1 MNNIIS
7 KYKGILPISLF
18 ALLSQGV
25 MAQESADTRADSINV
40 AFRKSDVRDVIVPV
54 SKVNV
59 SELMEKN
66 YNTYSLDNMQA
77 LTAGY
82 NGQLWN
88 QGEALVL
95 IDGVPR
101 DANNVLPT
109 EIEDI
114 TFLKGASAVVLYGS
128 RASKGVILITT
139 KRGSIA
145 SLKISAR
152 ANYTMDV
159 AKSFPTYL
167 DGAEYMTLYNQALA
181 NDGLSPKFTD
191 EQIYNTAAGT
201 NPYRY
206 PNQQFYTSD
215 YLNKTKSRYDVTA
228 EFQGGG
234 KFAQF
239 YTNVSY
245 YRQGD
250 FINFG
255 EGKNNY
261 TDRLNVRGNID
272 LQLSDWASGW
282 VNANATY
289 YNQHGSNS
297 NFWSAASTLR
307 PNRVA
312 PFIPVSFIDPLDVN
326 SLNLIQNTRNIIHNP
341 AGLPAG
347 DYFLGATQEDQS
359 NAFADMYSAGY
370 NTWTSRQFQF
380 DAGVKFDLKS
390 ILKGL
395 SFKTNFAVDYK
406 TSYSTSLNDQYAT
419 FGVNWTQ
426 MDGYDV
432 IGSLTQYGQDKHTGT
447 LNASNSAEQQ
457 TIAWNGQFDY
467 VNSWG
472 DHNLHA
478 TLVANGYQQTI
489 SGEYHRVSNAN
500 LGLQA
505 SYNFAH
511 KYYVDLA
518 ANAVHSAKLPEGNRK
533 AISPSVTLGWRLTSE
548 DFMKDMDWLD
558 DLRLTAGYTVLNQD
572 LDIAEYFMYKDI
584 FTATGTW
591 WGWSDANNSIQTSDS
606 QRGGNDELSFVKRKE
621 FNVGLNGALLKNKL
635 TFSVNYFNTTVDGL
649 LAQPDYIYPSY
660 MHTYWPVSTFVP
672 YINYGKN
679 RRQGIDFAI
688 AYNDKAGDFEWGV
701 QAFGQT
707 TTSKN
712 LRVAENV
719 EFEYQRSEGK
729 ATDAI
734 WGLECLG
741 YYNSQEEIDNAEAKS
756 SFGTVMPGDLKYKD
770 QNGDG
775 IIDSKDQVVL
785 GRWGAKFSG
794 GLNLTLKY
802 RNFTLFA
809 MLTGQ
814 FGGNAIKNDTY
825 NWVYGERKY
834 SDVVRGAWTAEKFK
848 NGEMISYPRLT
859 TQSPDNNFRTSD
871 YWMYKTDRLD
881 LARVQITYDF
891 SKSLFGPKSIVK
903 GLQIYANGNSL
914 LTIAGERDQMERN
927 VDSSPQTRSFTL
939 GAKVEF

>member
-145 SLKISAR
+145 PLKISAR

-167 DGAEYMTLYNQALA
+167 DGAEYMTLYNQALV

-426 MDGYDV
+426 IDGYDV

-447 LNASNSAEQQ
+447 LNASKSAEQQ

-518 ANAVHSAKLPEGNRK
+518 ANAVHSAKLPEGNRN

>member
-145 SLKISAR
+145 PLKISAR

-312 PFIPVSFIDPLDVN
+312 PFIPVSYIDPLDVN

-426 MDGYDV
+426 IDGYDV

-741 YYNSQEEIDNAEAKS
+741 YYNSKEEIDNAEAKS

>member
-145 SLKISAR
+145 PLKISAR

-167 DGAEYMTLYNQALA
+167 DGAEYMTLYNQALV

-426 MDGYDV
+426 IDGYDV

-447 LNASNSAEQQ
+447 LNASKSAEQQ

-756 SFGTVMPGDLKYKD
+756 SFGTVKPGDLKYKD

>member
-145 SLKISAR
+145 PLKISAR

-167 DGAEYMTLYNQALA
+167 DGAEYMTLYNQALV

-447 LNASNSAEQQ
+447 LNASKSAEQQ

-518 ANAVHSAKLPEGNRK
+518 ANAVHSAKLPEGNRN

-756 SFGTVMPGDLKYKD
+756 SFGTVKPGDLKYKD

>member
-145 SLKISAR
+145 PLKISAR

-167 DGAEYMTLYNQALA
+167 DGAEYMTLYNQALV

-426 MDGYDV
+426 IDGYDV

-447 LNASNSAEQQ
+447 LNASKSAEQQ

-518 ANAVHSAKLPEGNRK
+518 ANAVHSAKLPEGNRN

-756 SFGTVMPGDLKYKD
+756 SFGTVKPGDLKYKD

-775 IIDSKDQVVL
+775 IIDSKDQVVI

>member
-145 SLKISAR
+145 PLKISAR

-167 DGAEYMTLYNQALA
+167 DGAEYMTLYNQALV

-426 MDGYDV
+426 IDGYDV

-447 LNASNSAEQQ
+447 LNASKSAEQQ

-472 DHNLHA
+472 AHTPHA

>member
-145 SLKISAR
+145 PLKISAR

-871 YWMYKTDRLD
+871 YWMYKSDRLD

>member
-7 KYKGILPISLF
+7 KYKGILPLSLF
-18 ALLSQGV
+18 VLLSQGM
-25 MAQESADTRADSINV
+25 MAQEAAETKADTINV
-40 AFRKSDVRDVIVPV
+40 AFRKADARDVVVPV

-59 SELMEKN
+59 RELLEKN
-66 YNTYSLDNMQA
+66 YNTYSLDNMAA

-88 QGEALVL
+88 QGEALVI

-114 TFLKGASAVVLYGS
+114 TFMKGASAVVLYGS
-128 RASKGVILITT
+128 RAAKGAILITT
-139 KRGSIA
+139 KRGTVA
-145 SLKISAR
+145 PLKITAR

-159 AKSFPTYL
+159 AKAYPTYL
-167 DGAEYMTLYNQALA
+167 DGAQYMTLYNQALL
-181 NDGLSPKFTD
+181 NDGLATKFTE

-250 FINFG
+250 FFNFG

-261 TDRLNVRGNID
+261 VDRLNVRGNID

-297 NFWSAASTLR
+297 DFWVAASTLR

-312 PFIPVSFIDPLDVN
+312 PFIPVSLIDPMDVN
-326 SLNLIQNTRNIIHNP
+326 SLALIQNSRNVIHNP

-359 NAFADMYSAGY
+359 NAFADMYCAGY
-370 NTWTSRQFQF
+370 NTWTSRQMQF
-380 DAGVKFDLKS
+380 DAGVNFDLNS

-395 SFKTNFAVDYK
+395 TFKTMFAVDYK
-406 TSYSTSLNDQYAT
+406 TSYSTSLNDSYAT
-419 FGVNWTQ
+419 FGVNWT
-426 MDGYDV
+426 DFN
-432 IGSLTQYGQDKHTGT
+432 GSQAVGTLTQFGQDKHTGI
-447 LNASNSAEQQ
+447 LNSSNSAEQQ
-457 TIAWNGQFDY
+457 TIAWTGQFDY
-467 VNSWG
+467 KNSWG
-472 DHNLHA
+472 SHNLHA

-489 SGEYHRVSNAN
+489 SGEYHKISNAN
-500 LGLQA
+500 LGLQG
-505 SYNFAH
+505 SYNYAH

-518 ANAVHSAKLPEGNRK
+518 ANVVHSAKLPEGNRN
-533 AISPSVTLGWRLTSE
+533 AISPSITLGWRLTSE
-548 DFMKDMDWLD
+548 EFMKDVNWLD

-572 LDIAEYFMYKDI
+572 LDIAEYYMYKEI
-584 FTATGTW
+584 FTSTGTW

-606 QRGGNDELSFVKRKE
+606 QRGGNNDLSFIKRKE
-621 FNVGLNGALLKNKL
+621 FNVGLNAAFLKNRL
-635 TFSVNYFNTTVDGL
+635 TFEVNYFNTTTDGL

-679 RRQGIDFAI
+679 RRQGIDFAVG
-688 AYNDKAGDFEWGV
+688 YNDKAGDFEWGV

-719 EFEYQRSEGK
+719 EYEYQRSEGK
-729 ATDAI
+729 ATDAL

-741 YYNSQEEIDNAEAKS
+741 YYNTQEEIDNAEAKS
-756 SFGTVMPGDLKYKD
+756 SFATVKPGDLKYKD

-775 IIDSKDQVVL
+775 IIDTKDQVVL
-785 GRWGAKFSG
+785 GRWGAKFNG

-802 RNFTLFA
+802 KNFTLFA

-814 FGGNAIKNDTY
+814 FGGNGIKDTTY
-825 NWVYGERKY
+825 DWVYGERKY
-834 SDVVRGAWTAEKFK
+834 SDVVLGAWTQEKYE
-848 NGEMISYPRLT
+848 NGDPISYPRLT

-871 YWMYKTDRLD
+871 YWMYKTDRID
-881 LARVQITYDF
+881 LNRIQITYDF
-891 SKSLFGPKSIVK
+891 CKSLFGPKSVVK
-903 GLQIYANGNSL
+903 GLQIYANGSGL
-914 LTIAGERDQMERN
+914 LTIAGEREHMERN
-927 VDSSPQTRSFTL
+927 VDSAPQTRAFTL

>member
-145 SLKISAR
+145 PLKISAR

-167 DGAEYMTLYNQALA
+167 DGAEYMTLYNQALV

-775 IIDSKDQVVL
+775 IIDSKDQVVI

-809 MLTGQ
+809 MFTGQ
-814 FGGNAIKNDTY
+814 FGGNAIKDDTY

>member
-145 SLKISAR
+145 PLKISAR

-775 IIDSKDQVVL
+775 IIDSKDQVVI

-809 MLTGQ
+809 MFTGQ
-814 FGGNAIKNDTY
+814 FGGNAIKDDTY

>member
-145 SLKISAR
+145 PLKISAR

-426 MDGYDV
+426 IDGYDV

-518 ANAVHSAKLPEGNRK
+518 ANAVHSAKLPEGNRN

-741 YYNSQEEIDNAEAKS
+741 YYNSQEDIDNAEAKS

-775 IIDSKDQVVL
+775 IIDSKDQVVI

-809 MLTGQ
+809 MFTGQ
-814 FGGNAIKNDTY
+814 FGGNAIKDDTY

-927 VDSSPQTRSFTL
+927 IDSSPQTRSFTL

>member
-145 SLKISAR
+145 PLKISAR

-406 TSYSTSLNDQYAT
+406 TSYSTSLNDQYST

-447 LNASNSAEQQ
+447 LNASKSAEQQ

-518 ANAVHSAKLPEGNRK
+518 ANAVHSAKLPEGNRN

>member
-145 SLKISAR
+145 PLKISAR

-729 ATDAI
+729 ATDAL

-775 IIDSKDQVVL
+775 IIDSKDQVVI

-927 VDSSPQTRSFTL
+927 IDSSPQTRSFTL

>member
-145 SLKISAR
+145 PLKISAR

-359 NAFADMYSAGY
+359 NAFADMYCAGY

-426 MDGYDV
+426 IDGYDV

-447 LNASNSAEQQ
+447 LNASKSAEQQ

>member
-145 SLKISAR
+145 PLKISAR

-167 DGAEYMTLYNQALA
+167 DGAEYMTLYNQALV

-447 LNASNSAEQQ
+447 LNASKSAEQQ

-785 GRWGAKFSG
+785 GRWGAKFTG

>member
-25 MAQESADTRADSINV
+25 MAQDSADTRADSINV

-145 SLKISAR
+145 PLKISAR

-167 DGAEYMTLYNQALA
+167 DGAEYMTLYNQALV

-426 MDGYDV
+426 IDGYDV

-809 MLTGQ
+809 MFTGQ
-814 FGGNAIKNDTY
+814 FGGNAIKDDTY

-927 VDSSPQTRSFTL
+927 IDSSPQTRSFTL

>member
-145 SLKISAR
+145 PLKISAR

-167 DGAEYMTLYNQALA
+167 DGAEYMTLYNQALV

-756 SFGTVMPGDLKYKD
+756 SFGTLKPGDLKYKD

-775 IIDSKDQVVL
+775 IIDSKDQVVI

-809 MLTGQ
+809 MFTGQ

>member
-145 SLKISAR
+145 PLKISAR

-167 DGAEYMTLYNQALA
+167 DGAEYMTLYNQALV

-756 SFGTVMPGDLKYKD
+756 SFGTVKPGDLKYKD

-775 IIDSKDQVVL
+775 IIDTKDQVVI

>member
-145 SLKISAR
+145 PLKISAR

-426 MDGYDV
+426 IDGYDV

-756 SFGTVMPGDLKYKD
+756 SFGTVKPGDLKYKD

-927 VDSSPQTRSFTL
+927 IDSSPQTRSFTL

>member
-145 SLKISAR
+145 PLKISAR

-167 DGAEYMTLYNQALA
+167 DGAEYMTLYNQALV

-406 TSYSTSLNDQYAT
+406 TSYSTSLNDQYST

-447 LNASNSAEQQ
+447 LNASKSAEQQ

-775 IIDSKDQVVL
+775 IIDSKDQVVI

>member
-145 SLKISAR
+145 PLKISAR

-215 YLNKTKSRYDVTA
+215 YLNKRKSRYDVTA

-426 MDGYDV
+426 IDGYDV

-533 AISPSVTLGWRLTSE
+533 AISPSLTLGWRLTSE

>member
-145 SLKISAR
+145 PLKISAR

-167 DGAEYMTLYNQALA
+167 DGAEYMTLYNQALV

-426 MDGYDV
+426 IDGYDV

-729 ATDAI
+729 ATDAL

-741 YYNSQEEIDNAEAKS
+741 YYNSQEDIDNAEAKS

-775 IIDSKDQVVL
+775 IIDSKDQVVI

>member
-145 SLKISAR
+145 PLKISAR

-426 MDGYDV
+426 IDGYDV

-518 ANAVHSAKLPEGNRK
+518 ANAVHSAKLPEGNRN

-775 IIDSKDQVVL
+775 IIDSKDQVVI

>member
-145 SLKISAR
+145 PLKISAR

-518 ANAVHSAKLPEGNRK
+518 ANAVHSAKLPEGNRN

-729 ATDAI
+729 ATDAL

-756 SFGTVMPGDLKYKD
+756 SFGTVKPGDLKYKD

-871 YWMYKTDRLD
+871 YWMYKSDRLD

>member
-145 SLKISAR
+145 PLKISAR

-167 DGAEYMTLYNQALA
+167 DGAEYMTLYNQALV

-775 IIDSKDQVVL
+775 IIDSKDQVVI
-785 GRWGAKFSG
+785 GRWGAKFTG

>member
-145 SLKISAR
+145 PLKISAR

-426 MDGYDV
+426 IDGYDV

-447 LNASNSAEQQ
+447 LNASKSAEQQ

-518 ANAVHSAKLPEGNRK
+518 ANAVHSAKLPEGNRN

>member
-54 SKVNV
+54 SKVKV

-145 SLKISAR
+145 PLKISAR

-167 DGAEYMTLYNQALA
+167 DGAEYMTLYNQALV

-426 MDGYDV
+426 IDGYDV

-447 LNASNSAEQQ
+447 LNASKSAEQQ

-729 ATDAI
+729 ATDAL

-756 SFGTVMPGDLKYKD
+756 SFGTVKPGDLKYKD

-775 IIDSKDQVVL
+775 IIDSKDQVVI

>member
-145 SLKISAR
+145 PLKISAR

-167 DGAEYMTLYNQALA
+167 DGAEYMTLYNQALV

-426 MDGYDV
+426 IDGYDV

-729 ATDAI
+729 ATDAL

-775 IIDSKDQVVL
+775 IIDSKDQVVI

-809 MLTGQ
+809 MFTGQ
-814 FGGNAIKNDTY
+814 FGGNAIKDDTY

-927 VDSSPQTRSFTL
+927 VGSSPQTRSFTL

>member
-145 SLKISAR
+145 PLKISAR

-167 DGAEYMTLYNQALA
+167 DGAEYMTLYNQALV

-326 SLNLIQNTRNIIHNP
+326 SLNLIENTRNIIHNP

-406 TSYSTSLNDQYAT
+406 TSYSTSLNDQYST

-426 MDGYDV
+426 IDGYDV

-447 LNASNSAEQQ
+447 LNASKSAEQQ

>member
-145 SLKISAR
+145 PLKISAR

-167 DGAEYMTLYNQALA
+167 DGAEYMTLYNQALV

-472 DHNLHA
+472 DHSLHA

-734 WGLECLG
+734 WGLACLG
-741 YYNSQEEIDNAEAKS
+741 YYNSQEEIDNAEAKR

-775 IIDSKDQVVL
+775 IIDSKDQVVI

>member
-109 EIEDI
+109 EIEEI

-145 SLKISAR
+145 PLKISAR

-167 DGAEYMTLYNQALA
+167 DGAEYMTLYNQALV

-326 SLNLIQNTRNIIHNP
+326 SLNLIENTRNIIHNP

-426 MDGYDV
+426 IDGYDV

-927 VDSSPQTRSFTL
+927 IDSSPQTRSFTL

>member
-7 KYKGILPISLF
+7 KYKGILPLSLF
-18 ALLSQGV
+18 VLLSQGM
-25 MAQESADTRADSINV
+25 MAQEAAETKADTINV
-40 AFRKSDVRDVIVPV
+40 AFRKADARDVVVPV

-59 SELMEKN
+59 RELLEKN
-66 YNTYSLDNMQA
+66 YNTYSLDNMAA

-88 QGEALVL
+88 QGEALVI

-114 TFLKGASAVVLYGS
+114 TFMKGASAVVLYGS
-128 RASKGVILITT
+128 RAAKGAILITT
-139 KRGSIA
+139 KRGTVA
-145 SLKISAR
+145 PLKITAR

-159 AKSFPTYL
+159 AKAYPTYL
-167 DGAEYMTLYNQALA
+167 DGAQYMTLYNQALL
-181 NDGLSPKFTD
+181 NDGLATKFTE

-250 FINFG
+250 FFNFG

-261 TDRLNVRGNID
+261 VDRLNVRGNID

-297 NFWSAASTLR
+297 DFWVAASTLR

-312 PFIPVSFIDPLDVN
+312 PFIPVSLIDPMDVN
-326 SLNLIQNTRNIIHNP
+326 SLALIQNSRNVIHNP

-359 NAFADMYSAGY
+359 NAFADMYCAGY
-370 NTWTSRQFQF
+370 NTWTSRQMQF
-380 DAGVKFDLKS
+380 DAGVNFDLNS

-395 SFKTNFAVDYK
+395 TFKTMFAVDYK
-406 TSYSTSLNDQYAT
+406 TSYSTSLNDSYAT
-419 FGVNWTQ
+419 FGVNWT
-426 MDGYDV
+426 DFN
-432 IGSLTQYGQDKHTGT
+432 GSQAVGTLTQFGQDKHTGI
-447 LNASNSAEQQ
+447 LNSSNSAEQQ
-457 TIAWNGQFDY
+457 TIAWTGQFDY
-467 VNSWG
+467 KNSWG
-472 DHNLHA
+472 SHNLHA

-489 SGEYHRVSNAN
+489 SGEYHKISNAN
-500 LGLQA
+500 LGLQG
-505 SYNFAH
+505 SYNYAH

-518 ANAVHSAKLPEGNRK
+518 ANVVHSAKLPEGNRN
-533 AISPSVTLGWRLTSE
+533 AISPSITLGWRLTSE
-548 DFMKDMDWLD
+548 EFMKDVNWLD

-572 LDIAEYFMYKDI
+572 LDIAEYYMYKEI
-584 FTATGTW
+584 FTSTGTW

-606 QRGGNDELSFVKRKE
+606 QRGGNNDLSFIKRKE
-621 FNVGLNGALLKNKL
+621 FNVGLNAAFLKNRL
-635 TFSVNYFNTTVDGL
+635 TFEVNYFNTTTDGL

-679 RRQGIDFAI
+679 RRQGIDFAVG
-688 AYNDKAGDFEWGV
+688 YNDKAGDFEWGV

-729 ATDAI
+729 ATDAL

-741 YYNSQEEIDNAEAKS
+741 YYNTQEEIDNAEAKS
-756 SFGTVMPGDLKYKD
+756 SFATVKPGDLKYKD

-775 IIDSKDQVVL
+775 IIDTKDQVVL
-785 GRWGAKFSG
+785 GRWGAKFNG

-802 RNFTLFA
+802 KNFTLFA

-814 FGGNAIKNDTY
+814 FGGNGIKDTTY
-825 NWVYGERKY
+825 DWVYGERKY
-834 SDVVRGAWTAEKFK
+834 SDVVLGAWTQEKYE
-848 NGEMISYPRLT
+848 NGDPISYPRLT

-871 YWMYKTDRLD
+871 YWMYKTDRID
-881 LARVQITYDF
+881 LNRVQITYDF
-891 SKSLFGPKSIVK
+891 CKSLFGPKSVVK
-903 GLQIYANGNSL
+903 GLQIYANGSGL
-914 LTIAGERDQMERN
+914 LTIAGEREHMERN
-927 VDSSPQTRSFTL
+927 VDSAPQTRAFTL

>member
-145 SLKISAR
+145 PLKISAR

-426 MDGYDV
+426 IDGYDV

-518 ANAVHSAKLPEGNRK
+518 ANAVHSAKLPEGNRN

-859 TQSPDNNFRTSD
+859 THSPDNNFRT
-871 YWMYKTDRLD
+871 
-881 LARVQITYDF
+881 
-891 SKSLFGPKSIVK
+891 
-903 GLQIYANGNSL
+903 
-914 LTIAGERDQMERN
+914 
-927 VDSSPQTRSFTL
+927 
-939 GAKVEF
+939 

>member
-145 SLKISAR
+145 PLKISAR

-406 TSYSTSLNDQYAT
+406 TSYSTSLNDQYST

-447 LNASNSAEQQ
+447 LNASKSAEQQ

>member
-145 SLKISAR
+145 PLKISAR

-167 DGAEYMTLYNQALA
+167 DGAEYMTLYNQALV

-426 MDGYDV
+426 IDGYDV

-500 LGLQA
+500 IGLQA

-785 GRWGAKFSG
+785 GRWGAKFTG

>member
-109 EIEDI
+109 EIEEI

-145 SLKISAR
+145 PLKISAR

-729 ATDAI
+729 ATDAL

>member
-145 SLKISAR
+145 PLKISAR

-167 DGAEYMTLYNQALA
+167 DGAEYMTLYNQALV

-756 SFGTVMPGDLKYKD
+756 SFGTVKPGDLKYKD

-775 IIDSKDQVVL
+775 IIDTKDQVVI

-927 VDSSPQTRSFTL
+927 IDSSPQTRSFTL

>member
-54 SKVNV
+54 SKVKV

-145 SLKISAR
+145 PLKISAR

-167 DGAEYMTLYNQALA
+167 DGAEYMTLYNQALV

-426 MDGYDV
+426 IDGYDV

-518 ANAVHSAKLPEGNRK
+518 ANAVHSAKLPEGNRN

-775 IIDSKDQVVL
+775 IIDTKDQVVI

-871 YWMYKTDRLD
+871 YWMYKSDRLD

>member
-145 SLKISAR
+145 PLKISAR

-167 DGAEYMTLYNQALA
+167 DGAEYMTLYNQALV

-447 LNASNSAEQQ
+447 LNASKSAEQQ

-756 SFGTVMPGDLKYKD
+756 SFGTVKPGDLKYKD